1 MNLHRGQ
8 ASASRRRDI
17 PRAGP
22 RQQEATPRA
31 GSAPGTRPP
40 PSGGEAS
47 HGQHESWICTGD
59 QASAIRGGEASH
71 GQYPANRPRP
81 GRCGAKRRPDPS
93 IPRRGAIRGRHRVV
107 THPSTTAGRDD
118 LTPLLRNIW
127 SATIRSLPA
136 EDASRNRPNM
146 IRIPMSVPA
155 ERTLER
161 IVKYIICVSFV
172 TLSLLSQMGS
182 ITILFS
188 SPNYRESEGGKPPLH
203 TNMQF
208 FHP

>member
-1 MNLHRGQ
+1 MDLHWGPGLRRPRRRGLPRAARELDLHRGPPSTPPTGGEPGD
-8 ASASRRRDI
+8 AARIAVHVPGRHRSFNRRR
-17 PRAGP
+17 GP
-22 RQQEATPRA
+22 PTA
-31 GSAPGTRPP
+31 
-40 PSGGEAS
+40 
-47 HGQHESWICTGD
+47 W
-59 QASAIRGGEASH
+59 
-71 GQYPANRPRP
+71 YLANRPQT
-81 GRCGAKRRPDPS
+81 GRCDAKRRPDPP

-107 THPSTTAGRDD
+107 THPRTTAGRDD
-118 LTPLLRNIW
+118 LTRLLRNIW

-161 IVKYIICVSFV
+161 IVKYILCVSFV

>member
-1 MNLHRGQ
+1 MGLHRGQ
-8 ASASRRRDI
+8 ASATRRRDT

-22 RQQEATPRA
+22 RQQEATPRD
-31 GSAPGTRPP
+31 GSAPGTRPT

-59 QASAIRGGEASH
+59 QASAPSTGGEASH
-71 GQYPANRPRP
+71 GHYPANRPRT
-81 GRCGAKRRPDPS
+81 GRCGARRRLLS
-93 IPRRGAIRGRHRVV
+93 FTPRRDLNRPVPRQQEANRARRRKTPPRPRHTEARRDTPVV
-107 THPSTTAGRDD
+107 THPTPTAGRDD

-161 IVKYIICVSFV
+161 
-172 TLSLLSQMGS
+172 
-182 ITILFS
+182 TI
-188 SPNYRESEGGKPPLH
+188 
-203 TNMQF
+203 
-208 FHP
+208 